1 MRKILIILST
11 IIFSVSCISNFD
23 FTPFDISN
31 LDPYI
36 EKTAPIKQ
44 DSITIIMADSI
55 EICRTTVP
63 LNYLFPKDATE
74 TIKYI
79 PNDAKNYMNGGYD
92 TYHFT
97 ACFEDTKMGDNDYND
112 FVCFITTIK
121 TQDWSDWQNPTLTMT
136 VYVQPL
142 ALGATKQLQ
151 FGIDFPNGNLWL
163 ATNDV
168 RRDFFDS
175 TIGFINT
182 SPVTWSTPISSLF
195 LTKDINHIMRHSI
208 TLPIGISSSQR
219 INPFIISGNDTI
231 YLALEKHNDESFDY
245 SYMVGHS
252 GYPYGIAIDGSFHY
266 PYEKI
271 NIATCYPKFTN
282 WLEGKNNN
290 ISKNNYVSSNVY
302 SRIEDLILYNPNQLN
317 WGN

>member
-1 MRKILIILST
+1 MKKIFLLLIIA
-11 IIFSVSCISNFD
+11 IFSISCISNFD
-23 FTPFDISN
+23 FKPFNIAN

-44 DSITIIMADSI
+44 DTITIIMADSI

-63 LNYLFPKDATE
+63 LNYLFPKGATE

-92 TYHFT
+92 TYQFT

-121 TQDWSDWQNPTLTMT
+121 TQDWSDWRNPKVTMT

-151 FGIDFPNGNLWL
+151 FGIDFSNGNRWL
-163 ATNDV
+163 ATNDI

-182 SPVTWSTPISSLF
+182 APVTWSTPLSSLF
-195 LTKDINHIMRHSI
+195 LTKDTSHIMRHSI
-208 TLPIGISSSQR
+208 TLPISNSSSQR

-231 YLALEKHNDESFDY
+231 YLALESHNNESFNY
-245 SYMVGHS
+245 NNMVGHS
-252 GYPYGIAIDGSFHY
+252 GYPYGIAIDGAFSY
-266 PYEKI
+266 PYEFT
-271 NIATCYPKFTN
+271 NIATCYPGFTN
-282 WLEGKNNN
+282 WLEGNNDN
-290 ISKNNYVSSNVY
+290 IGKNNYIYGNVY
-302 SRIEDLILYNPNQLN
+302 SRIYDLILYSPNQLN
-317 WGN
+317 WSN